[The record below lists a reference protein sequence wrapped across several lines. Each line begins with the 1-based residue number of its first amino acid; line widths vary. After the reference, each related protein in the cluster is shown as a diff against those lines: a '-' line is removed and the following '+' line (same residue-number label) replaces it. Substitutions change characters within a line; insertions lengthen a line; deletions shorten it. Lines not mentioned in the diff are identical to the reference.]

1 MTGRPRHPAID
12 VTAAPQ
18 LLGVRGGPG
27 GVAGRGGR
35 MGRGVGP
42 VGLANNGVVLTFRG
56 SPVHSF
62 EMLLMPQLY
71 GIENEQQLGA
81 ALGLRDELTVGG
93 SLSPFANATDRGHR
107 SPGS

>member
-1 MTGRPRHPAID
+1 
-12 VTAAPQ
+12 
-18 LLGVRGGPG
+18 
-27 GVAGRGGR
+27 
-35 MGRGVGP
+35 
-42 VGLANNGVVLTFRG
+42 
-56 SPVHSF
+56 
-62 EMLLMPQLY
+62 MLLMPQLY